1 MCALGADM
9 SVKVIFFD
17 LGDTLGQA
25 VLSPLPAHLL
35 EFNVFPFVG
44 DLLTR
49 LRGEG
54 LRLGIISNTGSDSG
68 AQVDSVLARAGIL
81 DHFEPALRIYSQDI
95 GLKKD
100 SPQIFL
106 AAAARAGEEH
116 DSASCLFVGEDVVER
131 AHAAAA
137 GLQVCPHPLLI
148 ESIIKAVIADEARPA
163 QARRAEL
170 VLRYV
175 RISSDGAALPW
186 RPLADVKAGF
196 VPLQV
201 MGRRRNV
208 LYAIVAE
215 DLLPLLA
222 SANLRA
228 DFLGAPGLPLSTDLF
243 IQRDASSLMAA
254 PQRDLVV
261 GTAPE
266 GLVIALPANRSLAE
280 IHVEAMQHGHTLK
293 LVPDPLLIGI
303 PSRFPLGVAA
313 LGAEEPLT
321 EHVAGALNAINSEA
335 IQHRVDRYAGAA
347 NLQDGTPVL
356 SRHLAHPDNHRA
368 VEAMAAELA
377 ALGQG
382 RIVVRLHRFS
392 HRGRELFNVEG
403 EIAGQSPELILVTA
417 HLDSTAANSQPYDET
432 TDKAPGADD
441 DASGIAAVLTVAEVI
456 AGLTGS
462 ASPQRTIRFVLFNA
476 EEEGLVGSRVY
487 ARLQRVRQASI
498 AGVFQMDMVGFN
510 RERPRSWE
518 LHVGCRTAP
527 DVEAA
532 SLPLAHALQRLTAE
546 VSPELAAPQI
556 YRSGPG
562 IDDPADGRSDH
573 SSFHSFGYPALCA
586 SEDFFAGPDPD
597 SPAPEANPH
606 YHQRDDDFIDPAYA
620 ADIARAIGA
629 TVWQLAGTT
638 VMPQSASAFM
648 FVTESSMPASR
659 EYDSRKSA
667 PAAAARH
674 SRPLTAAAPTRT
686 NPITG
691 TAFAQASAPAKEQS
705 LVAKALS
712 FVHSHTFA
720 ATDGGTQYIP
730 DPSVQRTSSGAAA
743 VNLHQFYHGI
753 PVFQMTRTV
762 RFDPHGSATEA
773 MGNDAPLPPDLN
785 TEPQLGPVAAVLA
798 ATKFLS
804 SVGTGATLRSQYGD
818 VYPAPTLD
826 VSNYQP
832 EIVTRFPGLPAS
844 PTVVSKGPLEN
855 DVPAYLVVFV
865 QPGAPRLAWYMTLT
879 FPDYTDQYTV
889 IVAADGSEGEIL
901 YSRSKM
907 HHAKARAHVFEFS
920 PGISPRREIP
930 LPRPINDFPVTP
942 SAPLVMFPADWIDDT
957 GRAVGNTTI
966 ATLGASSTTLPGVPQ
981 SDGTF
986 MFHPANDSG
995 DEQKMLNIFY
1005 FCNYMHDFL
1014 FMLGFDEAAGNFQKV
1029 NFANVGLGNDPVRAR
1044 AHSGAVTGT
1053 ANMSTGPDGQP
1064 PLMNMG
1070 LVVGSGRHTA
1080 FDFDVV
1086 AHEYTHGLTNR
1097 VVGGRMNA
1105 NALEELQ
1112 SGGMGE
1118 GWSDFF
1124 ALTIQGFLHGREK
1137 KVVGDWVVN
1146 SARGIRR
1153 APYDDQYPF
1162 HYGQL
1167 VDSPEVHDIG
1177 EIWCASLMKM
1187 TRLIRSTLGDDSSG
1201 YRLAW
1206 QLVVDALKVTPA
1218 NPTLLDGRD
1227 AILRALDDFLTVRRI
1242 PADVHRRVRAAIWQA
1257 FAAFGMGVGASSV
1270 DADVQGIVADN
1281 NVPPDLIA

>member
-1 MCALGADM
+1 MR
-9 SVKVIFFD
+9 VKVIFFD

-25 VLSPLPAHLL
+25 VLSPPPVHLL
-35 EFNVFPFVG
+35 EFDVFPFVG

-49 LRGEG
+49 LRAQG
-54 LRLGIISNTGSDSG
+54 LRLGIISNTGDDSG
-68 AQVDSVLARAGIL
+68 AHVDSVLARADIL
-81 DHFEPALRIYSQDI
+81 DHFDLALRIYTQDI

-116 DSASCLFVGEDVVER
+116 DSASCLFVGEDVAER
-131 AHAAAA
+131 AYAAAA
-137 GLQVCPHPLLI
+137 GLRVCPHPLLI

-163 QARRAEL
+163 DQTRRADI

-186 RPLADVKAGF
+186 SPLADVKTGF

-201 MGRRRNV
+201 MGRGRGV

-215 DLLPLLA
+215 DILPRLA
-222 SANLRA
+222 SANLRV
-228 DFLGAPGLPLSTDLF
+228 DFLGAPGLPLTTDLF
-243 IQRDASSLMAA
+243 IQRGASSLMAA

-261 GTAPE
+261 GTATE

-280 IHVEAMQHGHTLK
+280 IHVETMQHGHTLK
-293 LVPDPLLIGI
+293 LVPDPQLIGI
-303 PSRFPLGVAA
+303 PSGFPLGFAA
-313 LGAEEPLT
+313 LAVEEALT
-321 EHVAGALNAINSEA
+321 NNVAGALQAINSEA

-347 NLQDGTPVL
+347 NLPDGMPVL
-356 SRHLAHPDNHRA
+356 SRHLAHPDNRRA
-368 VEAMAAELA
+368 VDAMAAELA

-382 RIVVRLHRFS
+382 RIVVRMHRFS

-403 EIAGQSPELILVTA
+403 EIAGKSPELVLVTA

-456 AGLTGS
+456 AGLAGS
-462 ASPQRTIRFVLFNA
+462 TPPQRTIRFVLFNA
-476 EEEGLVGSRVY
+476 EEEGLVGSRAY
-487 ARLQRVRQASI
+487 ARLQRARQAPL

-510 RERPRSWE
+510 REEPRSWE

-532 SLPLAHALQRLTAE
+532 SLPLAHILRRLTAR

-556 YRSGPG
+556 YRSEPG

-573 SSFHSFGYPALCA
+573 SSFHAFGYPALCA

-597 SPAPEANPH
+597 SPAQEANPH

-629 TVWQLAGTT
+629 AVWQLAGTA
-638 VMPQSASAFM
+638 VMPQPAPTFM
-648 FVTESSMPASR
+648 FTKESFMPASR

-667 PAAAARH
+667 AATERR
-674 SRPLTAAAPTRT
+674 SRTLTAAAPTRT

-691 TAFAQASAPAKEQS
+691 TPFAEASAPAGEQS

-712 FVHSHTFA
+712 FMHNRTFA
-720 ATDGGTQYIP
+720 AADGGTQYVP

-762 RFDPHGSATEA
+762 RFDPHGRATDA
-773 MGNDAPLPPDLN
+773 MGNDAPLPQDLKI
-785 TEPQLGPVAAVLA
+785 EPQLSPVAAVLA
-798 ATKFLS
+798 AAKFLAS
-804 SVGTGATLRSQYGD
+804 AGTGATLRSQYGD

-832 EIVTRFPGLPAS
+832 EIVTRFPGLPTS
-844 PTVVSKGPLEN
+844 PTVISKGPLEN
-855 DVPAYLVVFV
+855 DVPTYLVVFV
-865 QPGAPRLAWYMTLT
+865 QPNAARLAWYMILT
-879 FPDYTDQYTV
+879 FPDYTDQYAV
-889 IVAADGSEGEIL
+889 IVAADGPEGEIL
-901 YSRSKM
+901 YSHSMM
-907 HHAKARAHVFEFS
+907 HHAKAHAHVFEFS
-920 PGISPRREIP
+920 PGIAPRREVSF
-930 LPRPINDFPVTP
+930 PRPISDFPVTP
-942 SAPLVMFPADWIDDT
+942 SAPLVLFPADWIDDT
-957 GRAVGNTTI
+957 GKAVGNTTI

-986 MFHPANDSG
+986 LFHPANDSG

-1014 FMLGFDEAAGNFQKV
+1014 YILGFDEAAGNFQKV

-1070 LVVGSGRHTA
+1070 LVVGTSRHTA

-1097 VVGGRMNA
+1097 LVGGRINA
-1105 NALEELQ
+1105 HALEEPQ

-1118 GWSDFF
+1118 GWSDYF
-1124 ALTIQGFLHGREK
+1124 ALTIQSSLHGREK
-1137 KVVGDWVVN
+1137 VVVGDWVVN
-1146 SARGIRR
+1146 SAGGIRR
-1153 APYDDQYPF
+1153 AAYDDQYPF

-1177 EIWCASLMKM
+1177 EVWCAALMKM
-1187 TRLIRSTLGDDSSG
+1187 TRLIRSTLGDDDSS

-1206 QLVVDALKVTPA
+1206 QLVVDALKVTPV

-1227 AILRALDDFLTVRRI
+1227 AILRALDDLLTAGRI
-1242 PADVHRRVRAAIWQA
+1242 SADVHRRVRAAIWRA

-1281 NVPPDLIA
+1281 TVPPDLVA